1 MLIDLFIAQ
10 TLGDL
15 DFVNGQA
22 QSSNKYKMLLL
33 MDEFTSIGKLKSYEK
48 GLAYMRGYGVKSMVI
63 IQNNGQTN
71 KLYEKDNAFMP
82 NSDILTTYYSNH
94 PETQSMIS
102 KMCGKT
108 TIIQEKVSISGK
120 GWSDKSRTVSQS
132 EVARDLILPDEVGML
147 KKTAKNYKGKMEAGE
162 NLVFVGGLPPIRNF
176 MLPYFQDEEL
186 SARTRIP
193 LPDLIID
200 DEVIPYKNTPKE
212 E

>member
-1 MLIDLFIAQ
+1 
-10 TLGDL
+10 
-15 DFVNGQA
+15 
-22 QSSNKYKMLLL
+22 
-33 MDEFTSIGKLKSYEK
+33 
-48 GLAYMRGYGVKSMVI
+48 
-63 IQNNGQTN
+63 
-71 KLYEKDNAFMP
+71 MP

-108 TIIQEKVSISGK
+108 TVIQEKVSVSGS
-120 GWSDKSRTVSQS
+120 GRNKSKSFSQQ

-162 NLVFVGGLPPIRNF
+162 NLVFVGGLSPIRNF

-200 DEVIPYKNTPKE
+200 DEVIPYSLQNLIIDDEVIPCKNTPKE
-212 E
+212 EKED